1 LFDCELF
8 YRGARAHGSQ
18 RRFPVDLAERIGAD
32 RPMRLIIDTDTAGDD
47 VFSLMLALRRPGVSV
62 EAITIAH
69 GNVGFEQHAENA
81 LVTLEAC
88 ERGGEIPVYLGAQR
102 PFTRE
107 PLDAVYVFGADGM
120 SDSGFPK
127 AAQRPSPGHA
137 DDEIVRRVMA
147 APGEITLIAQAALTN
162 IALAYLREP
171 RIAHAVKH
179 LWIMGGTDNGVGN
192 VTPAAEYN
200 LYVDPEAAKIVV
212 NAGFPMSI
220 VTWTE
225 TLRDGLLSVEQLAAL
240 HAVGTPRATFF
251 TQVNRTSL
259 AFAQQT
265 QHLDGS
271 LHPDAL
277 TCAVALDESLILES
291 EMAVVDVETM
301 GELTRGYLSVSHS
314 ILPDI
319 EVADP
324 ALKRRPPNARV
335 IKKIDQAGFYAALRD
350 ALL

>member
-1 LFDCELF
+1 
-8 YRGARAHGSQ
+8 
-18 RRFPVDLAERIGAD
+18 
-32 RPMRLIIDTDTAGDD
+32 MRLIIDTDTAGDD
-47 VFSLMLALRRPGVSV
+47 AFSLMLALRRPGVRV

-81 LVTLEAC
+81 LATLEAC
-88 ERGGEIPVYLGAQR
+88 ERGGEVPVYLGAQR
-102 PFTRE
+102 PFTRA
-107 PLDAVYVFGADGM
+107 PLDAAYVFGADGM
-120 SDSGFPK
+120 SDSALPR

-137 DDEIVRRVMA
+137 ADEIVRRVME

-171 RIAHAVKH
+171 RIVEAVKH

-200 LYVDPEAAKIVV
+200 FYVDPEAAKIIV
-212 NAGFPMSI
+212 NAGFRMSI

-225 TLRDGLLSVEQLAAL
+225 TLRDGLLSLEQLAAL
-240 HAVGTPRATFF
+240 EALGTPRAQFF
-251 TQVNRTSL
+251 TKVNRTSL
-259 AFAQQT
+259 AFAQET
-265 QHLDGS
+265 QGLEGS

-277 TCAVALDESLILES
+277 TCAVALDENLILEA

-301 GELTRGYLSVSHS
+301 GELTRGYLSVSNA

-319 EVADP
+319 ELADP
-324 ALKRRPPNARV
+324 SLKRRPPNAMMVKR
-335 IKKIDQAGFYAALRD
+335 IDREGFYQAMKAAL
-350 ALL
+350 A

>member
-1 LFDCELF
+1 
-8 YRGARAHGSQ
+8 
-18 RRFPVDLAERIGAD
+18 VDLKSGSAQIAN
-32 RPMRLIIDTDTAGDD
+32 MRLIIDTDTAGDD

-81 LVTLEAC
+81 LATLEAC
-88 ERGGEIPVYLGAQR
+88 ERGGQVPVYLGAQR
-102 PFTRE
+102 PFTRA
-107 PLDAVYVFGADGM
+107 PLDAAYVFGADGM
-120 SDSGFPK
+120 SDSALPK
-127 AAQRPSPGHA
+127 ADQRPSPGHA
-137 DDEIVRRVMA
+137 ADEIVRRVME

-171 RIAHAVKH
+171 RIAQAVKH

-200 LYVDPEAAKIVV
+200 LYVDPEAAKIVI
-212 NAGFPMSI
+212 NAGFSMSI

-225 TLRDGLLSVEQLAAL
+225 TLRDGLLTVEQLAAL
-240 HAVGTPRATFF
+240 EAVGTPRAEFF
-251 TQVNRTSL
+251 TKVNRTSL
-259 AFAQQT
+259 AFAQET
-265 QHLDGS
+265 QGLDGS

-277 TCAVALDESLILES
+277 TCAVALDEDLILES
-291 EMAVVDVETM
+291 EMAVVDVETQ
-301 GELTRGYLSVSHS
+301 GELTRGYLSVSHA

-319 EVADP
+319 ELADP
-324 ALKRRPPNARV
+324 DLKRRPPNARV
-335 IKKIDQAGFYAALRD
+335 IKKIDQAGFYAAMRD